1 MQNTFRAMSQISPIG
16 SVVSPFAV
24 QNSDNGWFSSKKQ
37 LPAPRCLVLYE
48 TQTSMRLGYVDEAQ
62 NWRRIDGL
70 TENEKVI
77 SWLTAKIEPAVRTTN
92 EPQSGNA

>member
-1 MQNTFRAMSQISPIG
+1 
-16 SVVSPFAV
+16 
-24 QNSDNGWFSSKKQ
+24 
-37 LPAPRCLVLYE
+37 
-48 TQTSMRLGYVDEAQ
+48 MRLGYVDEAQ